1 MFINLYVQVML
12 QNAMLNTNVAVEVL
26 GARTRVGHR
35 TCTRASCTSATQ
47 GHCVG
52 ERLTI

>member
-1 MFINLYVQVML
+1 MQDIILGPQGTSAY
-12 QNAMLNTNVAVEVL
+12 VAVEVL

-35 TCTRASCTSATQ
+35 TCTRASCTSVTQ

-52 ERLTI
+52 EGLTI